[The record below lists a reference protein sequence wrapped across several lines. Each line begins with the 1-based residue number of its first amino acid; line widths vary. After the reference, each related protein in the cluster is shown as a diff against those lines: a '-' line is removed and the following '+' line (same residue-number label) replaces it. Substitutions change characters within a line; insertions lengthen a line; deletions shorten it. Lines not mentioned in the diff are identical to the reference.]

1 MAENNVFEQIVK
13 SSVNL
18 PFVHVGRTEF
28 LKKELAP
35 FCTNEEIEKVLSD
48 GTKGIVDKK
57 VIDKIAKGC
66 ISYHTTLVCS
76 TSFLAGIPGGWAMAG
91 AIPADIAQFYGHVFA
106 LTQKLLYLYG
116 WPDLS
121 DGHGKV
127 SDSTVQVLILFTGV
141 MMGVQGADAGIKA
154 VLESLAK
161 ATEKKIAIMV
171 LKDSVV
177 FQIAKK
183 VAALIG
189 VKLTREGFAKAAGKV
204 IPLVGAP
211 VSAGLT
217 YFTFKPMT
225 TKLKRHLDGL
235 WHNGNL

>member
-1 MAENNVFEQIVK
+1 MTESNLFEQIVK

-18 PFVHVGRTEF
+18 PFVHVDRTEF
-28 LKKELAP
+28 LKKELSP
-35 FCTNEEIEKVLSD
+35 FCTNEEFEKVLQE

-57 VIDKIAKGC
+57 VIGKLAKGC
-66 ISYHTTLVCS
+66 INYHTTIVCS

-91 AIPADIAQFYGHVFA
+91 TIPADVAQFYGHVFA

-121 DGHGKV
+121 DGNGKL

-141 MMGVQGADAGIKA
+141 MMGVQGAEAGIK
-154 VLESLAK
+154 VVTESLAK
-161 ATEKKIAIMV
+161 AAEKKIATMV
-171 LKDSVV
+171 LRDSLI

-183 VAALIG
+183 TAAILG

-204 IPLVGAP
+204 VPLIGAP
-211 VSAGLT
+211 ISAGVT

-225 TKLKRHLDGL
+225 SKLRRHLDDL
-235 WHNGNL
+235 WCNYAL